1 MKKTV
6 WIFDL
11 DGTLVDSVG
20 QIGYS
25 INLARNDFGYEDLP
39 SKKIMELV
47 GLPIQNFL
55 SDLPLDNYD
64 IDSLISYFR
73 EILKREIERENIVFP
88 GVELLLSKLH
98 KHGHKLAIATS
109 KPTYLAELVVRN
121 SCLNEFIDLI
131 QGTDGFP
138 AKPDPT
144 CLLMVMES
152 LGAAGDAI
160 MVGDRIEDILA
171 ARAAGID
178 SIGIANS
185 FHGTQALKSSGAL
198 HVFDSVLDFVNSKE
212 IRNLLI
218 D

>member
-1 MKKTV
+1 MKKKL

-25 INLARNDFGYEDLP
+25 INLARNTFGYKELP
-39 SKKIMELV
+39 SEKIMELV
-47 GLPIQNFL
+47 GLPIQEFL
-55 SDLPLDNYD
+55 NDLSLDIHE

-73 EILKREIERENIVFP
+73 EILKREIESENILFP
-88 GVELLLSKLH
+88 GVELLLSRLH
-98 KHGHKLAIATS
+98 KDGHQIGIATS
-109 KPTYLAELVVRN
+109 KPTYLAELVVKN
-121 SCLNEFIDLI
+121 SCLNEFIDLT

-144 CLLMVMES
+144 CLLMVIES
-152 LGAAGDAI
+152 LGARDAI
-160 MVGDRIEDILA
+160 MVGDRVEDVLA

-185 FHGTQALKSSGAL
+185 FHDTQALKFAGAL
-198 HVFDSVLDFVNSKE
+198 HVFDSFLDFVNSKE
-212 IRNLLI
+212 MRNLLI
-218 D
+218 S

>member
-1 MKKTV
+1 MKKTL

-39 SKKIMELV
+39 SEKIMELV
-47 GLPIQNFL
+47 GLPVQNFL
-55 SDLPLDNYD
+55 YDLPLDNSE
-64 IDSLISYFR
+64 IDSLISHFR
-73 EILKREIERENIVFP
+73 EILKREIERKNIVFP
-88 GVELLLSKLH
+88 GVELMLSKLH
-98 KHGHKLAIATS
+98 NDGHKLAIATS
-109 KPTYLAELVVRN
+109 KPTYLAELVVKN
-121 SCLNEFIDLI
+121 SCLNKFIDLT

-152 LGAAGDAI
+152 LGVAGDAV
-160 MVGDRIEDILA
+160 MVGDRVEDIIA
-171 ARAAGID
+171 ARAAGIE

-185 FHGTQALKSSGAL
+185 FHGTQALKLAGAEY
-198 HVFDSVLDFVNSKE
+198 VFDSFLHFVNSQE

>member
-1 MKKTV
+1 MKKTL

-25 INLARNDFGYEDLP
+25 INRARNDFGYKDLP
-39 SKKIMELV
+39 SEKIMELV
-47 GLPIQNFL
+47 GLPIENFL
-55 SDLPLDNYD
+55 SDLPIDNYE
-64 IDSLISYFR
+64 IDSLISSFR
-73 EILKREIERENIVFP
+73 EILKHEIETENIVFP
-88 GVELLLSKLH
+88 GVELLLSELH
-98 KHGHKLAIATS
+98 KGGFKLAIATS

-121 SCLNEFIDLI
+121 SCLNKFIDLI
-131 QGTDGFP
+131 QGTDNFP

-144 CLLMVMES
+144 CLLLVMES
-152 LGAAGDAI
+152 LGGGESI
-160 MVGDRIEDILA
+160 MVGDRVEDILA

-185 FHGTQALKSSGAL
+185 FHNTQMLKFAGAV
-198 HVFDSVLDFVNSKE
+198 HVFDSFLDFANSKE

>member
-1 MKKTV
+1 MKKKL

-25 INLARNDFGYEDLP
+25 INLARNKFGYKELP
-39 SKKIMELV
+39 SEKIMELV
-47 GLPIQNFL
+47 GLPIQEFL
-55 SDLPLDNYD
+55 SDLSLDIHE

-73 EILKREIERENIVFP
+73 EILKREIESENIVFP
-88 GVELLLSKLH
+88 GVELLLSRLH
-98 KHGHKLAIATS
+98 KDGHQIAIATS
-109 KPTYLAELVVRN
+109 KPTYLAELVVKN

-144 CLLMVMES
+144 CLLMVIES
-152 LGAAGDAI
+152 LGARDAI
-160 MVGDRIEDILA
+160 MVGDRVEDVLA

-185 FHGTQALKSSGAL
+185 FHDTQALKFVGAL
-198 HVFDSVLDFVNSKE
+198 HVFDSFLDFVNSKE
-212 IRNLLI
+212 MRNLLI
-218 D
+218 S

>member
-39 SKKIMELV
+39 SEKIMELV

-109 KPTYLAELVVRN
+109 KPTYLAELVVRK

>member
-55 SDLPLDNYD
+55 SDLSLDNCE

-98 KHGHKLAIATS
+98 EDGHKLAIATS

-144 CLLMVMES
+144 SLLMVMES

-185 FHGTQALKSSGAL
+185 FHGTQALKLAGAV
-198 HVFDSVLDFVNSKE
+198 HVFDSFLDFVNSKE

>member
-11 DGTLVDSVG
+11 DGTLVDSVS

-25 INLARNDFGYEDLP
+25 INRARNDFGYEELP
-39 SKKIMELV
+39 SEKIMELV

-55 SDLPLDNYD
+55 SDLPLDNYV
-64 IDSLISYFR
+64 IDSLITCFR
-73 EILKREIERENIVFP
+73 EILEHEIERENLVFP

-98 KHGHKLAIATS
+98 KDGYKLAIATN
-109 KPTYLAELVVRN
+109 KPTYLAELVVKN

-152 LGAAGDAI
+152 LGTGEAI
-160 MVGDRIEDILA
+160 MVGDRVEDILA

-185 FHGTQALKSSGAL
+185 FHNTQELKFAGAV
-198 HVFDSVLDFVNSKE
+198 HVFDSFLDFANSKE
-212 IRNLLI
+212 MRNLLI

>member
-1 MKKTV
+1 MKKTI

-25 INLARNDFGYEDLP
+25 INRARNDFGYEDLP
-39 SKKIMELV
+39 SEKIMELV

-55 SDLPLDNYD
+55 SDLPICNYE

-73 EILKREIERENIVFP
+73 EILKYEIERENVVFP
-88 GVELLLSKLH
+88 GVELLLSELH
-98 KHGHKLAIATS
+98 KDGYKLAIATS
-109 KPTYLAELVVRN
+109 KPTYLAKLVVKN
-121 SCLNEFIDLI
+121 SCLNKFIDLI

-152 LGAAGDAI
+152 LGVGEAI
-160 MVGDRIEDILA
+160 MVGDRVEDILA

-185 FHGTQALKSSGAL
+185 FHDTQALKFAGAV
-198 HVFDSVLDFVNSKE
+198 HVFDSFLDFANSNE